1 MIKPQPRLLRTSKIS
16 NKKIML
22 YIILRLLAGIDLLIW
37 GILFFIHSIKTIDEL
52 KGNIS
57 YGQYLVLKF
66 GQSFLLLLAAFC
78 LLSAT
83 FDLM

>member
-1 MIKPQPRLLRTSKIS
+1 MIKPRPRLQRPNKIS

-22 YIILRLLAGIDLLIW
+22 YIILRILAGIDLLIW
-37 GILFFIHSIKTIDEL
+37 GILSFIHSIKTIDES
-52 KGNIS
+52 KDAIG
-57 YGQYLVLKF
+57 YGKLLVLKF

>member
-1 MIKPQPRLLRTSKIS
+1 MKPQPRLLRTSKIS

-37 GILFFIHSIKTIDEL
+37 GLLSFIHSIKTIDES
-52 KGNIS
+52 KDAIG
-57 YGQYLVLKF
+57 YGKLLILKF
-66 GQSFLLLLAAFC
+66 GLSFILLLAAFC
-78 LLSAT
+78 QLSAT